1 MLTQNI
7 KSKIVYD
14 VKEKYFDKIFKD
26 LKNSLGIN
34 NDTLEN
40 FKSQIKLGLQKLE
53 GKLDNK
59 IKAMES
65 DKKLPQQQITSLTQ
79 QNKETQQHYDELE
92 QYYCRLCHRID
103 CVPKRNNKKVEGIF
117 KFLKSLIEDLPDL
130 EIPEPAIDRAH

>member
-79 QNKETQQHYDELE
+79 QNKETQQDYDELE
-92 QYYCRLCHRID
+92 QYYCRLWHRID
-103 CVPKRNNKKVEGIF
+103 CVPKQNNKNVEGIF